1 MGEALAGWK
10 RSHMCCDVNETMA
23 GQSITVMGWV
33 HKRRDLGQLIF
44 IALRDR
50 TGLLQLAL
58 DGNNADAALFDK
70 VASVRGEY
78 VVAAKG
84 TVALRTEQNIN
95 KDMKTGKIEIIIE
108 EFRILAEA
116 EVPPFQV
123 ADTGVKD
130 DMRLKYRYIDLR
142 REELQN
148 ILRVRHLTAQTVRR
162 FFTDEGFYEI
172 ETPMLAN
179 SSPEGARD
187 YLVPSRV
194 HPGSFYALPQSPQV
208 FKQLLMVS
216 GFDKYFQIVR
226 CFRDEDLRAN
236 RQPEFTQIDVEMSF
250 IDMDDII
257 EVNERLMKL
266 VFKEILDVDLQIPFR
281 RMPYA
286 EAMERFGVDKPD
298 LRYGVELKD
307 ISALV
312 KGGEFGL
319 FNDAIAAGGSVR
331 GICAPGMASIPRK
344 QIDALVEFAK
354 GYKAKGLAWISVMEN
369 GELKTSLS
377 KFFSPEQLAEIVKMF
392 DAKNGGLI
400 LICADAKNDIVFD
413 ALGNLR
419 CEIAERLGLA
429 DKKALEFLWVT
440 EFPLLEWSE
449 DDNRFSAKHHPFTAP
464 MDEDMA
470 ILESNPGAVR
480 AKAYD
485 IVLNGVEI
493 GGGSVRIFQRDVQ
506 ERMFKALGFTME
518 QAQANFGHLLDAFKY
533 GAPPHGGIAYGLDRL
548 VMSLTGTE
556 SIRDVIAFPKVKDA
570 SCPLTNA
577 PTPVADKQLAELG
590 IGVVETEEA

>member
-1 MGEALAGWK
+1 MGESLAGWK

-23 GQSITVMGWV
+23 GQEVTVMGWV

-58 DGNNADAALFDK
+58 DGNKADAALFDK
-70 VASVRGEY
+70 VASTRGEY

-84 TVALRTEQNIN
+84 VVALRTAENIN
-95 KDMKTGKIEIIIE
+95 KDMKTGKVEIVID

-116 EVPPFQV
+116 DVPPFQV

-148 ILRVRHLTAQTVRR
+148 IMRVRHLTAQTVRR
-162 FFTDEGFYEI
+162 FFTEEGFYEI

-216 GFDKYFQIVR
+216 GFDKYFQIAR

-250 IDMDDII
+250 IDIDDVI
-257 EVNERLMKL
+257 EVNERLMQK
-266 VFKEILDVDLQIPFR
+266 VFKEVLDADLQIPFC
-281 RMPYA
+281 RMPYK

-307 ISALV
+307 ISVLV

-331 GICAPGMASIPRK
+331 GICAPTMASLPRK

-354 GYKAKGLAWISVMEN
+354 GYKAKGLAWISVMEG

-377 KFFSPEQLAEIVKMF
+377 KFFSPEQLTEIVKIF
-392 DAKNGGLI
+392 DAKDGDLI

-419 CEIAERLGLA
+419 CEIAKRLGLA
-429 DKKALEFLWVT
+429 DGKALEFLWIT

-449 DDNRFSAKHHPFTAP
+449 DANRFTAKHHPFTAP

-470 ILESNPGAVR
+470 ILESDPGAAR

-485 IVLNGVEI
+485 IVLNGEEI
-493 GGGSVRIFQRDVQ
+493 GGGSIRIFQRDVQ

-548 VMSLTGTE
+548 IMSLTGTE

-570 SCPLTNA
+570 SCPLTSA
-577 PTPVADKQLAELG
+577 PSPVADAQLTELG
-590 IGVVETEEA
+590 IGVVQSDEK

>member
-23 GQSITVMGWV
+23 GQSVTVMGWV

-50 TGLLQLAL
+50 TGLLQLAV
-58 DGNNADAALFDK
+58 DGNNAEKVLFDK

-84 TVALRTEQNIN
+84 KVALRTEANIN
-95 KDMKTGKIEIIIE
+95 KDMKTGKIEIIVE

-123 ADTGVKD
+123 ADVGVKD
-130 DMRLKYRYIDLR
+130 DMRLKYRYLDLR

-148 ILRVRHLTAQTVRR
+148 VLRVRHLAAQTARR

-266 VFKEILDVDLQIPFR
+266 VFKEVLDVDLQTPFR
-281 RMPYA
+281 RMPYK

-307 ISALV
+307 ISCIV

-331 GICAPGMASIPRK
+331 GICAPGMASLPRK

-354 GYKAKGLAWISVMEN
+354 GYKAKGLAWISVMDD

-377 KFFSPEQLAEIVKMF
+377 KFFSPEQLAEIVKTF
-392 DAKNGGLI
+392 DAQNGDLI

-429 DKKALEFLWVT
+429 DKKAFEFLWVT

-449 DDNRFSAKHHPFTAP
+449 DDNRFMAKHHPFTSP

-470 ILESNPGAVR
+470 ILESDPANVR

-493 GGGSVRIFQRDVQ
+493 GGGSIRIFQRDIQ
-506 ERMFKALGFTME
+506 ERMFAALGFTME

-570 SCPLTNA
+570 SCPLTSA
-577 PTPVADKQLAELG
+577 PSPVADKQLVELG
-590 IGVVETEEA
+590 IGVVQSDEE

>member
-10 RSHMCCDVNETMA
+10 RSHMCCDVNESMA
-23 GQSITVMGWV
+23 GQSVTVMGWV

-95 KDMKTGKIEIIIE
+95 KDMKTGKVEIIIE

-123 ADTGVKD
+123 ADVGVKD

-148 ILRVRHLTAQTVRR
+148 VLRVRHITAQTVRR

-281 RMPYA
+281 RMPYV

-312 KGGEFGL
+312 KDGEFGL

-392 DAKNGGLI
+392 DAKNGDLI
-400 LICADAKNDIVFD
+400 LICADAKNDIVYD

-419 CEIAERLGLA
+419 CEVAEKLGLA

-449 DDNRFSAKHHPFTAP
+449 DDGRFCAKHHPFTSP

-470 ILESNPGAVR
+470 ILESDPGAVR

-577 PTPVADKQLAELG
+577 PSPVADKQLAELG